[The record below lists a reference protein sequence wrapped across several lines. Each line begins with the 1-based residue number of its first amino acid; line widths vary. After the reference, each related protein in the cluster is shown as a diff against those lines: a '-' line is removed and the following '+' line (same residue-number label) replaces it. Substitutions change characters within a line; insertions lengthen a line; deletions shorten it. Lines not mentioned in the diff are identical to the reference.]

1 MVEFNYETEF
11 KLEEEGRIGKWISE
25 CIESY
30 DYEEGELNYIFCD
43 DEYLLKLN
51 VEFLDH
57 DTFTDVISFDYTMG
71 RLISGDIFVSIER
84 VRENAEKFGQ
94 TFENELN
101 RVIIHGILHYLGF
114 KDKKEE
120 DILVMRAQEEL
131 CLSKY

>member
-71 RLISGDIFVSIER
+71 KV
-84 VRENAEKFGQ
+84 N
-94 TFENELN
+94 
-101 RVIIHGILHYLGF
+101 
-114 KDKKEE
+114 
-120 DILVMRAQEEL
+120 
-131 CLSKY
+131 